1 MVQLDKLVFRVH
13 STVTLISST
22 TEHKSTG
29 VFLSVCRPQASSH
42 RERKKAFSFHAM

>member
-22 TEHKSTG
+22 AEHKSTG
-29 VFLSVCRPQASSH
+29 VFLSVCRPQAE
-42 RERKKAFSFHAM
+42 REREKKPFHFMSCD

>member
-1 MVQLDKLVFRVH
+1 MVKLDKLVFRVH

-29 VFLSVCRPQASSH
+29 VFLSVCKPQAE
-42 RERKKAFSFHAM
+42 RERKKAFSFRAM